1 MRAATISGYGTFGFG
16 HGRRLRWAAAFFEEI
31 IDMKKFL
38 LVAVGVA
45 ALAAS
50 ACSKGPEC
58 TQEIAA
64 KKAQD
69 MAAAL
74 QAAIT
79 KDPSKAADLTA
90 KAQAVTAKYQGAT
103 TLDEACK
110 AYDEL
115 TATFKG

>member
-1 MRAATISGYGTFGFG
+1 LRAATISGYGTFGFG
-16 HGRRLRWAAAFFEEI
+16 HWRRPRWAAAFFEEM

-45 ALAAS
+45 ALAGS
-50 ACSKGPEC
+50 ACSKAPEC
-58 TQEIAA
+58 TQEMAA

-69 MAAAL
+69 MATAL
-74 QAAIT
+74 QEAIT
-79 KDPSKAADLTA
+79 KDPTKAADLTA
-90 KAQAVTAKYQGAT
+90 KVQAVTTKYQGAT

-115 TATFKG
+115 TATIKG